1 MKSLEHELSG
11 VAPARSERDEETL
24 DLVRYW
30 RAVARN
36 KWRLLALV
44 AAVAVLAS
52 LVASSLPPVY
62 RGTSSLLIESS
73 KPKFVSI
80 EDVYGA
86 SALSGREYL
95 QTQIEIIKSRELLAK
110 VVSRLMLADH
120 PLYDPRKQPAPFWAE
135 WFPDGF
141 LGEASATRAFDRA
154 SVEQGIVGTLLVGL
168 NVQLVRGSQLIRIS
182 FESPD
187 AGLAARVPNALAE
200 MFIESDIEARLGMTR
215 KAMSYLS
222 TQIDDLRVKLGE
234 SERALQKFREDE
246 HLIDTKGLA
255 QSGATKQIEDLMRA
269 LSDSRAK
276 RVDAENSYRQVS
288 AAAKSRAPNAL
299 DAVPAIQRH
308 PLISRLKELEGDAE
322 KRINEFAQRYG
333 PEHPKMIAARADL
346 AGARRN
352 VREQEALVARLVMQE
367 YETAKAN
374 ENSLEHALND
384 ARGNVEHINRKEFQL
399 AALERD
405 VQTNRQLYDMFM
417 QRLKETNLTGEMQ
430 TPLARVV
437 DPALE
442 PRSPAGPNKQ
452 RIVTLAA
459 LAALLLGISLALL
472 IERLDST
479 IKTSQDVEAK
489 LGLPALGFLQRVK
502 PAKGATVERFV
513 LDEPQAGFA
522 ESIRTIRS
530 GVMLSALDAPRKIVL
545 VTSSIPD
552 EGKTTLA
559 MNLAFALGQI
569 KKTLL
574 IEGDMRRPRI
584 ATALGID
591 REHLGLSELCAG
603 TAVIDACVCAVE
615 NTPLHVLAAGR
626 IPPNPQELLASRR
639 FADTLRQL
647 SERFEII
654 VIDTPPVQL
663 VSDALM
669 LSQLVTGV
677 VYVVKADRTPF
688 PLARRAVR
696 KLQRA
701 GAPIIGAVLN
711 QIDVVKADKY
721 YGEYSGYGDRHSKYN
736 KEGYGYTAKS

>member
-1 MKSLEHELSG
+1 M
-11 VAPARSERDEETL
+11 
-24 DLVRYW
+24 
-30 RAVARN
+30 
-36 KWRLLALV
+36 
-44 AAVAVLAS
+44 
-52 LVASSLPPVY
+52 
-62 RGTSSLLIESS
+62 
-73 KPKFVSI
+73 
-80 EDVYGA
+80 
-86 SALSGREYL
+86 
-95 QTQIEIIKSRELLAK
+95 Q
-110 VVSRLMLADH
+110 
-120 PLYDPRKQPAPFWAE
+120 
-135 WFPDGF
+135 
-141 LGEASATRAFDRA
+141 
-154 SVEQGIVGTLLVGL
+154 
-168 NVQLVRGSQLIRIS
+168 
-182 FESPD
+182 
-187 AGLAARVPNALAE
+187 
-200 MFIESDIEARLGMTR
+200 
-215 KAMSYLS
+215 
-222 TQIDDLRVKLGE
+222 
-234 SERALQKFREDE
+234 

-288 AAAKSRAPNAL
+288 AAAKSRAANAL

-333 PEHPKMIAARADL
+333 PDHPRMIAARADL

-384 ARGNVEHINRKEFQL
+384 ARANVEHINRKEFQL
-399 AALERD
+399 ASLERD

-442 PRSPAGPNKQ
+442 PRGAAGPNKQ
-452 RIVTLAA
+452 RIVALSA

-569 KKTLL
+569 KNTLL

-584 ATALGID
+584 ANALGID
-591 REHLGLSELCAG
+591 RERMGLSELCAG

-615 NTPLHVLAAGR
+615 NTPLHVLPAGR

-647 SERFEII
+647 SERYEII
-654 VIDTPPVQL
+654 VIDTQPVQL

-688 PLARRAVR
+688 PLARRGVR

-736 KEGYGYTAKS
+736 KEGYGYAAKS